1 MEGPYEK
8 PVAVVPVKMSTIFL
22 LSHSRTFQRNISSRL
37 AVNVA
42 FQSLRRMVHGSSQE
56 KKDDPSMAEG
66 PSGRSHRGMPPS
78 AESVAVSQLES
89 TTFGRYGVGEIP
101 QWIHRS

>member
-22 LSHSRTFQRNISSRL
+22 LSHSLTFQRNISSRL

-56 KKDDPSMAEG
+56 EKDDPSMAQG
-66 PSGRSHRGMPPS
+66 LSGRSHRGMPPS
-78 AESVAVSQLES
+78 AESSGS
-89 TTFGRYGVGEIP
+89 IP
-101 QWIHRS
+101 AGIYDIW